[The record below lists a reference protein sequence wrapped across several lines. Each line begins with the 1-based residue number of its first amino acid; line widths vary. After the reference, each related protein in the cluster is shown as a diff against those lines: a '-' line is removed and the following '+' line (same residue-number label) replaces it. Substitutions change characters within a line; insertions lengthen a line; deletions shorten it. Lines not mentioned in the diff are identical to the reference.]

1 MVCSM
6 CGFENE
12 SGARACS
19 SCGASLERRCLSCGA
34 GVPAGSPFCGRCG
47 ARVAE
52 TGVSATEVGDR
63 RVVTALFS
71 DLSGFTSLAEQLDP
85 EDLTNLITEC
95 FSGLVEEVR
104 LRGGWLE
111 KQIGDA
117 LVAIFGAPVV
127 HEDDPVRA
135 VDAALA
141 MRARMG
147 EQNERLGARL
157 GRPLE
162 LHIGVNTGLVVMG
175 RGLETGE
182 GDEMVVLGDTVNV
195 AARLQQVAR
204 AGQILVGEATYS
216 STSSLFDFRKL
227 PPLTVKGKA
236 EPLTAY
242 ECLRARARRVRAEE
256 EIARVGSPLVGRD
269 ADLAAVLGCV
279 ERLGAGA
286 GGVLAVLGEAGL
298 GKSRLMAEAR
308 ARLPAAV
315 HWLEGRALSFGQTIS
330 YFPFIEIVKTD
341 AGIAEEDGEEEGW
354 RKLEARVRALFPAEQ
369 VA

>member
-19 SCGASLERRCLSCGA
+19 SCGASLERRCPSCGA
-34 GVPAGSPFCGRCG
+34 GVPAGSAFCGRCG

-63 RVVTALFS
+63 RVVTALFA

-85 EDLTNLITEC
+85 EDLTNLITES
-95 FSGLVEEVR
+95 FSGLLEEVR

-141 MRARMG
+141 MRERMR
-147 EQNERLGARL
+147 EHNERLGAKW

-204 AGQILVGEATYS
+204 AGQILVGEATHS

-242 ECLRARARRVRAEE
+242 ECLRARARRVGAGGGV
-256 EIARVGSPLVGRD
+256 ARVG
-269 ADLAAVLGCV
+269 A
-279 ERLGAGA
+279 
-286 GGVLAVLGEAGL
+286 
-298 GKSRLMAEAR
+298 
-308 ARLPAAV
+308 
-315 HWLEGRALSFGQTIS
+315 
-330 YFPFIEIVKTD
+330 
-341 AGIAEEDGEEEGW
+341 
-354 RKLEARVRALFPAEQ
+354 
-369 VA
+369 

>member
-1 MVCSM
+1 MVCSV

-19 SCGASLERRCLSCGA
+19 GCGASLERRCPSCGA
-34 GVPAGSPFCGRCG
+34 G
-47 ARVAE
+47 VAE

-63 RVVTALFS
+63 RVVTALFA

-85 EDLTNLITEC
+85 EDLTNLLNES
-95 FSGLVEEVR
+95 FSGLLEEVR

-141 MRARMG
+141 MRERMG
-147 EQNERLGARL
+147 EHNERLGARW

-182 GDEMVVLGDTVNV
+182 GGGVGGWGGTVKV
-195 AARLQQVAR
+195 GARWRQVAR

-227 PPLTVKGKA
+227 PPL
-236 EPLTAY
+236 
-242 ECLRARARRVRAEE
+242 
-256 EIARVGSPLVGRD
+256 
-269 ADLAAVLGCV
+269 
-279 ERLGAGA
+279 
-286 GGVLAVLGEAGL
+286 
-298 GKSRLMAEAR
+298 
-308 ARLPAAV
+308 
-315 HWLEGRALSFGQTIS
+315 
-330 YFPFIEIVKTD
+330 
-341 AGIAEEDGEEEGW
+341 
-354 RKLEARVRALFPAEQ
+354 
-369 VA
+369 